1 MAKGQSAYFTSV
13 VVVQWM
19 DVIVNKTR
27 RSSIFTHG
35 MDNWLLNFSI
45 LFETAIAVIVVYV
58 PGLNEALTFSTV
70 SGWAWCTGVPFFIYL
85 FVYEELRKLIV
96 RNYPDSWLGI
106 ELCR

>member
-1 MAKGQSAYFTSV
+1 MAKGQTAYFVSV

-27 RSSIFTHG
+27 RTSIFTHG
-35 MDNWLLNFSI
+35 MDNWLLNFSL

-58 PGLNEALTFSTV
+58 PGLNVALTFSDV
-70 SGWAWCTGVPFFIYL
+70 SGWAWCTGVPFFFYMLI
-85 FVYEELRKLIV
+85 YEELRKVIV
-96 RNYPDSWLGI
+96 RTWPDSWLGI